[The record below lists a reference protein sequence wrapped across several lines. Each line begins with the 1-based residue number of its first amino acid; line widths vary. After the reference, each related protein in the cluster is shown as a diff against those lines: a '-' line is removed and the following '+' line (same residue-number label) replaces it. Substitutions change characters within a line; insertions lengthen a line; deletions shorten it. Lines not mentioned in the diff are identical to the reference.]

1 MLVSPPA
8 ETAGGSAIRTPR
20 RAGQF
25 RLLRE
30 RRFLPYFLAQA
41 LAALNDNLLRT
52 LVVLAA
58 TYQASVYRVHNPAL
72 LANLVG
78 GLFILPFVLFSGI
91 GGQLADRFDKALVL
105 KTVRAAEL
113 LVVAL
118 AVTALLG
125 QRLPLLL
132 SSLFLMGVCAS
143 LFAPAKYGLLP
154 QVLARAELVGG
165 NALVETGTFVAILLG
180 TLAAGVLA
188 IRGDARLW
196 SVTLVVLAA
205 AGLAVSLLIPRLTAA
220 SPQLAIDCNP
230 YRASRDNLRE
240 ALASRPVF
248 LAVLGVSWFW
258 FYGALLL
265 AQLPLLSRFVLHG
278 AEPVLTLL
286 LTVFTVA
293 VGTGALGCEWLSGR
307 RLEIG
312 LVPFGSIGLTLFALD
327 LAWASSAAPADA
339 VEGVRQF
346 FALPHAWRM
355 LVDLAGLGVFG
366 GMYVVPLYALM
377 QQRAPRDALARV
389 MGANSIVNAAFMVV
403 AAVFGALV
411 LKAGASVPVLL
422 VLAALLNALVAAY
435 IYSLLP
441 EFLLRFLSWLLVR
454 TVYRMVEEGRSNI
467 PEHGAA
473 LLVCNHVSFVDALVI
488 SAACERPIRFVME
501 SAIFEA
507 PVINVLARGMK
518 AVPIAARRENPQV
531 YERAFAIVAD
541 ELQHGQL
548 VCIFPEG
555 RLTRDGGVAEFRP
568 GVMRILAE
576 TPVPVVPMALSG
588 LWGSVFSRHP
598 GRWWAPLVRS
608 PAARIAIRIGAPLPA
623 AQATPELLRER
634 VLALREAP

>member
-1 MLVSPPA
+1 M
-8 ETAGGSAIRTPR
+8 
-20 RAGQF
+20 
-25 RLLRE
+25 
-30 RRFLPYFLAQA
+30 
-41 LAALNDNLLRT
+41 
-52 LVVLAA
+52 LAA
-58 TYQASVYRVHNPAL
+58 TYQAAL
-72 LANLVG
+72 YGVRHPPQLANLVG

-91 GGQLADRFDKALVL
+91 GGQLADRFDKAAVL
-105 KTVRAAEL
+105 KVVKAAEL
-113 LVVAL
+113 GVVTLAAVAL
-118 AVTALLG
+118 LAH
-125 QRLPLLL
+125 QLPLLL
-132 SSLFLMGVCAS
+132 ASLFLMGVCAS

-154 QVLARAELVGG
+154 QVLTRSELIGG

-180 TLAAGVLA
+180 TLGAAVLA
-188 IRGDARLW
+188 IRADARLW
-196 SVTLVVLAA
+196 SLMLAVLAIV
-205 AGLAVSLLIPRLTAA
+205 GVGISLLIPRLAAA
-220 SPQLAIDCNP
+220 SPQLAIDWNL
-230 YRASRDNLRE
+230 YRASRDNLRA

-278 AEPVLTLL
+278 AEPVVTLL

-293 VGTGALGCEWLSGR
+293 VAAGALGCEWLSGR

-327 LAWASSAAPADA
+327 LAWASSAAPAAA

-346 FALPHAWRM
+346 FALPHAWRI
-355 LVDLAGLGVFG
+355 LIDLAGLGVFG

-377 QQRAPRDALARV
+377 QQRAAAASLARV
-389 MGANSIVNAAFMVV
+389 MGANSIVNAAFMVA

-411 LKAGASVPVLL
+411 LRAGASVPLLL
-422 VLAALLNALVAAY
+422 VIAALLNAAVAAY

-454 TVYRMVEEGRSNI
+454 TVYRLEEDGSSNI

-488 SAACERPIRFVME
+488 SAACDRPIRFVME

-518 AVPIAARRENPQV
+518 AVPIAPRRENPQV

-555 RLTRDGGVAEFRP
+555 RLTRDGEVGEFRP
-568 GVMRILAE
+568 GLMRILAE
-576 TPVPVVPMALSG
+576 TPVPVVPLALSG
-588 LWGSVFSRHP
+588 LWGSLFSRHP

-608 PAARIAIRIGAPLPA
+608 PAARIGIRIGTPLPA
-623 AQATPELLRER
+623 AEATPELLRER
-634 VLALREAP
+634 VLALRRAP

>member
-1 MLVSPPA
+1 MRPEA
-8 ETAGGSAIRTPR
+8 RAIRVPGGG
-20 RAGQF
+20 GQF
-25 RLLRE
+25 GLLRE
-30 RRFLPYFLAQA
+30 RRFLPYFLAQG

-58 TYQASVYRVHNPAL
+58 TYQAPVYAVRNPPL

-78 GLFILPFVLFSGI
+78 GLFVLPFVLFSGI

-105 KTVRAAEL
+105 KLVRAAEL
-113 LVVAL
+113 GVVAL
-118 AVTALLG
+118 AAAALLAHD
-125 QRLPLLL
+125 LPLLL
-132 SSLFLMGVCAS
+132 ASLFLMGVCAS

-154 QVLARAELVGG
+154 QVLSRAELLGG
-165 NALVETGTFVAILLG
+165 NALIETGTFVAILLG
-180 TLAAGVLA
+180 TLGAALLA
-188 IRGDARLW
+188 VRGDERLW
-196 SVTLVVLAA
+196 SLMLVALAV
-205 AGLAVSLLIPRLTAA
+205 AGFLVSLLIPPLTAV
-220 SPQLAIDCNP
+220 SPQLAIDWNP
-230 YRASRDNLRE
+230 YRAARDNLKA

-258 FYGALLL
+258 FYGLLL
-265 AQLPLLSRFVLHG
+265 IAQLPLLGRFVLHG
-278 AEPVLTLL
+278 AEPVVTLL

-293 VGTGALGCEWLSGR
+293 VGSGALGCEWLSGR

-327 LAWASSAAPADA
+327 LAWASSGAPPEAIA
-339 VEGVRQF
+339 GVRQF
-346 FALPHAWRM
+346 FALPHAWRI
-355 LVDLAGLGVFG
+355 LVDLAALGLFG

-377 QQRAPRDALARV
+377 QQRTPPASLARV
-389 MGANSIVNAAFMVV
+389 MGANSIVNAAFMVL
-403 AAVFGALV
+403 AALFAALV
-411 LKAGASVPVLL
+411 LRAGASVPLLL
-422 VLAALLNALVAAY
+422 VLAALLNAAVAVY

-454 TVYRMVEEGRSNI
+454 TVYRLQEAGRSNI
-467 PEHGAA
+467 PERGAA

-518 AVPIAARRENPQV
+518 AVPIAPRRENPQV

-555 RLTRDGGVAEFRP
+555 RLSRDGEVAEFRP
-568 GVMRILAE
+568 GLMRILEE

-608 PAARIAIRIGAPLPA
+608 PAARIGIRIGTPVA
-623 AQATPELLRER
+623 AADATPELLRER
-634 VLALREAP
+634 VLALRSAP

>member
-1 MLVSPPA
+1 M
-8 ETAGGSAIRTPR
+8 
-20 RAGQF
+20 
-25 RLLRE
+25 
-30 RRFLPYFLAQA
+30 
-41 LAALNDNLLRT
+41 
-52 LVVLAA
+52 LAA
-58 TYQASVYRVHNPAL
+58 TYQAAVYGVRHPPQ

-91 GGQLADRFDKALVL
+91 GGQLADRFDKAAVL
-105 KTVRAAEL
+105 KVVKAAEL
-113 LVVAL
+113 GVVSL
-118 AVTALLG
+118 AAVALLG
-125 QRLPLLL
+125 HQLPLLL
-132 SSLFLMGVCAS
+132 ASLFLMGVCAS
-143 LFAPAKYGLLP
+143 VFAPAKYGLLP
-154 QVLARAELVGG
+154 QVLARSELIGG

-180 TLAAGVLA
+180 TLGAAVLA
-188 IRGDARLW
+188 IRTDARLW
-196 SVTLVVLAA
+196 SLMLAVLAIVG
-205 AGLAVSLLIPRLTAA
+205 AGVSLLIPRLPAA
-220 SPQLAIDCNP
+220 SPQLAIDWNL
-230 YRASRDNLRE
+230 YRASRDNLRA

-278 AEPVLTLL
+278 AEPVVTLL

-293 VGTGALGCEWLSGR
+293 VAAGALGCEWLSGR

-327 LAWASSAAPADA
+327 LAWASSAAPAAA

-346 FALPHAWRM
+346 FALPHAWRI
-355 LVDLAGLGVFG
+355 LIDLAGLGVFG

-377 QQRAPRDALARV
+377 QQRAPAASLARV
-389 MGANSIVNAAFMVV
+389 MGANSIVNAAFMVA

-411 LKAGASVPVLL
+411 LRAGASVPLLL
-422 VLAALLNALVAAY
+422 VIAALLNAVVAAY

-454 TVYRMVEEGRSNI
+454 TVYRLEEDGSSNI

-488 SAACERPIRFVME
+488 SAACDRPIRFVME

-518 AVPIAARRENPQV
+518 AVPIAPRRENPRV

-555 RLTRDGGVAEFRP
+555 RLTRDGEVGEFRP
-568 GVMRILAE
+568 GLMRILAE
-576 TPVPVVPMALSG
+576 TPVPVVPLALSG
-588 LWGSVFSRHP
+588 LWGSLFSRHP

-608 PAARIAIRIGAPLPA
+608 PAARIAIRIGTPLSA
-623 AQATPELLRER
+623 AEATPETLRER
-634 VLALREAP
+634 VLALRRAP

>member
-1 MLVSPPA
+1 M
-8 ETAGGSAIRTPR
+8 
-20 RAGQF
+20 
-25 RLLRE
+25 
-30 RRFLPYFLAQA
+30 
-41 LAALNDNLLRT
+41 
-52 LVVLAA
+52 VLAA
-58 TYQASVYRVHNPAL
+58 TYQASLYGVHNPPL

-105 KTVRAAEL
+105 KSVKAAEL
-113 LVVAL
+113 VVVCL
-118 AVTALLG
+118 AAAALLG
-125 QRLPLLL
+125 HRLPLLL
-132 SSLFLMGVCAS
+132 ASLFLMGVCAS

-154 QVLARAELVGG
+154 QVLARAQLIGG
-165 NALVETGTFVAILLG
+165 NALVESGTFVAILLG
-180 TLAAGVLA
+180 TLGAGVLA

-196 SVTLVVLAA
+196 SLTLAA
-205 AGLAVSLLIPRLTAA
+205 LAIAGVAVSLLIPRLAAA
-220 SPQLAIDCNP
+220 SPQLAIDWNP
-230 YRASRDNLRE
+230 YRASRDNLRA
-240 ALASRPVF
+240 ALASRAVF

-278 AEPVLTLL
+278 SEPVVTLL

-293 VGTGALGCEWLSGR
+293 VGSGALGCEWLSGR

-327 LAWASSAAPADA
+327 LAWASSAAPAEA
-339 VEGVRQF
+339 VEGMRQF
-346 FALPHAWRM
+346 FTLPHAWRI

-377 QQRAPRDALARV
+377 QQRAPPGSLARV
-389 MGANSIVNAAFMVV
+389 MGANSIVNAAFMVL

-411 LKAGASVPVLL
+411 LRAGASVPLLL

-454 TVYRMVEEGRSNI
+454 TVYRLVEDGRANI
-467 PEHGAA
+467 PEQGAA

-488 SAACERPIRFVME
+488 SAACDRPIRFVME

-518 AVPIAARRENPQV
+518 AVPIAPRRENPQV

-555 RLTRDGGVAEFRP
+555 RLTRDGEVAEFRP

-598 GRWWAPLVRS
+598 GRWWAPLFRS

-634 VLALREAP
+634 VLALRTAP

>member
-1 MLVSPPA
+1 M
-8 ETAGGSAIRTPR
+8 
-20 RAGQF
+20 
-25 RLLRE
+25 
-30 RRFLPYFLAQA
+30 
-41 LAALNDNLLRT
+41 
-52 LVVLAA
+52 VLAA
-58 TYQASVYRVHNPAL
+58 TYQASVYGVRHPPQ

-105 KTVRAAEL
+105 KVVKAAEL
-113 LVVAL
+113 GVVAL
-118 AVTALLG
+118 AAAALLG
-125 QRLPLLL
+125 HQLRLLL
-132 SSLFLMGVCAS
+132 ANLFLMGVCAS

-154 QVLARAELVGG
+154 QVLARAELIGG
-165 NALVETGTFVAILLG
+165 NALVESGTFVAILLG
-180 TLAAGVLA
+180 TLGAAVLA
-188 IRGDARLW
+188 IRGDAHLW
-196 SVTLVVLAA
+196 GLTLTALAI
-205 AGLAVSLLIPRLTAA
+205 GGFGVSLLIPPLTAA
-220 SPQLAIDCNP
+220 SPRLAIDWNL
-230 YRASRDNLRE
+230 YRASRDNLRA

-278 AEPVLTLL
+278 AEPVVTLL

-293 VGTGALGCEWLSGR
+293 VAAGALGCEWLSGR

-327 LAWASSAAPADA
+327 LAWASSAAPANA

-346 FALPHAWRM
+346 FALPHAWRI

-377 QQRAPRDALARV
+377 QQRAPPASLARV

-403 AAVFGALV
+403 AALFAAL
-411 LKAGASVPVLL
+411 LLHAGASVPLLL
-422 VLAALLNALVAAY
+422 VIAALLNAAVAAY

-454 TVYRMVEEGRSNI
+454 TVYRLEEEGRGNI

-488 SAACERPIRFVME
+488 SAACDRPIRFVME

-507 PVINVLARGMK
+507 PLINLLARGMK
-518 AVPIAARRENPQV
+518 AVPIAPRRESPQV

-555 RLTRDGGVAEFRP
+555 RLSRDGEVAEFRP

-576 TPVPVVPMALSG
+576 TPVAVVPMALSG

-608 PAARIAIRIGAPLPA
+608 PAARIGICIGTPLPA

-634 VLALREAP
+634 VLALRRAP